1 MFSSQYIPTSLLSMY
16 NLLSKTYLKWKMPL
30 DVHLWRAFFWTEHF
44 CLASRHT
51 TYQICY
57 IQCCGVFFSLRI
69 PKVEK
74 PYNDDLLHGCQ
85 TFWPLA
91 LRHCTLMSFRKD
103 NVWLR
108 SDHFTVILI
117 QDHLVFFQN
126 TVTLW
131 LDNAIEIL
139 AFCISFN

>member
-1 MFSSQYIPTSLLSMY
+1 MPDLRYLAKDFCPLVLFSVPNMYI
-16 NLLSKTYLKWKMPL
+16 LLSKTHLKRKMPL

-57 IQCCGVFFSLRI
+57 IQCCGVFFSPRI

-91 LRHCTLMSFRKD
+91 VKSQWSTITNLIWKFKSFQGNNIKKVRIY
-103 NVWLR
+103 R
-108 SDHFTVILI
+108 Y
-117 QDHLVFFQN
+117 
-126 TVTLW
+126 VT
-131 LDNAIEIL
+131 N
-139 AFCISFN
+139 